1 MRDSTTDTWGKNELF
16 ELLALMMIG
25 TCVWFVGV
33 GFGVFENVTR
43 YAVEHNLMNLVMLS
57 SCMGMG
63 AVAGTIRKSILLRR
77 AILERMAA
85 EALAEATA
93 RHDALTGLAN
103 RRLFHE
109 RLEAALAAR
118 KPDES
123 FAVMLIDLD
132 RFKPVNDIHGH
143 AAGNAVLCTVA
154 DRLRE
159 ISPRGSTVARL
170 GGDEFIVLLPSVLNQ
185 DALIDL
191 AQQMIAAVRKPVPWN
206 QGRIEVDSTIG
217 IALAKTDNQE
227 PDALLHAADV
237 ALYQG
242 KREGR
247 GTFRFFHANMALAL
261 EARAQLE
268 VDLRAAIA
276 GGAITPYYQPIVS
289 LPEQDLVGF
298 EVLARW
304 EDRRQ
309 NPIAPDVFIPI
320 AEETG
325 VISDLFA
332 IILRK
337 ACTDARSWPPNLRLA
352 VNVSPYQL
360 KDQSLPKIVL
370 SILTETGFTP
380 GRLEIEI
387 TESALIDDLESA
399 RVALMSLQNLGVTI
413 ALDDFGTGYSSLYH
427 LRELKFNKLKIDRSF
442 VTALEQGSERAK
454 LVDAI
459 IQLGSSLSLQTTAEG
474 IETNVNLDWLSDQGC
489 SFAQGYLFGH
499 PMPKEAADLFLD
511 AKEANELLK
520 SRQRLPAPVD
530 LRARDCESAPIWD
543 PHLEMMQET
552 DLAG

>member
-1 MRDSTTDTWGKNELF
+1 VSMGKLTTDTWGKNELY

-25 TCVWFVGV
+25 TCAWFVGV
-33 GFGVFENVTR
+33 DFGVFETVTR
-43 YAVEHNLMNLVMLS
+43 YAVEHNLMNLVVLS

-63 AVAGTIRKSILLRR
+63 VVAATVRKSIMLRR
-77 AILERMAA
+77 AIRERVAA

-103 RRLFHE
+103 RRLLHE

-159 ISPRGSTVARL
+159 ICPPGGTVARL
-170 GGDEFIVLLPSVLNQ
+170 GGDEFIVLLPSDLDH

-191 AQQMIAAVRKPVPWN
+191 AQRMIAASRKPVPWN
-206 QGRIEVDSTIG
+206 QSRIEVDSTIG
-217 IALAKTDNQE
+217 IALAKTENQE
-227 PDALLHAADV
+227 PEALLHAADV
-237 ALYQG
+237 AMYQG

-247 GTFRFFHANMALAL
+247 GTFRFFHAKMALAQ

-276 GGAITPYYQPIVS
+276 GGEITPYYQPIVS
-289 LPEQDLVGF
+289 LPEQELVGF

-304 EDRRQ
+304 GDKTQ

-320 AEETG
+320 AEEAG
-325 VISDLFA
+325 LISDLFA
-332 IILRK
+332 VILQK
-337 ACTDARSWPPNLRLA
+337 ACTDARSWPPHLHLA

-360 KDQSLPKIVL
+360 KDQSLPKLVL
-370 SILTETGFTP
+370 AILTETGFTP
-380 GRLEIEI
+380 SRLEIEI
-387 TESALIDDLESA
+387 TESALINDLESA
-399 RVALMSLQNLGVTI
+399 RVALTSLQNLGVKI

-442 VTALEQGSERAK
+442 VTTLEQGSERAK

-459 IQLGSSLSLQTTAEG
+459 IQLGSSLSLETTAEG

-489 SFAQGYLFGH
+489 SFGQGYLFGH

-511 AKEANELLK
+511 SKEANKFAQEQAK
-520 SRQRLPAPVD
+520 AAG
-530 LRARDCESAPIWD
+530 AR
-543 PHLEMMQET
+543 
-552 DLAG
+552 